1 MELILIVILGLV
13 VVMVIGFVVRKVG
26 GGNDPESPN
35 PERAD
40 HSATGTEDPDAPDIP
55 PYPTGSGPGGPGAE
69 AMNASQAGSP
79 SPGPSDDE
87 GTADAVK
94 PSEGGRKPLDPDG

>member
-1 MELILIVILGLV
+1 
-13 VVMVIGFVVRKVG
+13 
-26 GGNDPESPN
+26 
-35 PERAD
+35 
-40 HSATGTEDPDAPDIP
+40 
-55 PYPTGSGPGGPGAE
+55 
-69 AMNASQAGSP
+69 MNASQAGSP